1 MNSKIT
7 FLSINIG
14 SFFST
19 PFIVTYSTTII
30 SPLYSYIFLLIFK
43 VFNTIITFIF
53 NPNYNKKALIF
64 YLFYI
69 ITSIINK
76 DLKEKFNNLL

>member
-43 VFNTIITFIF
+43 VFSTIITFIF
-53 NPNYNKKALIF
+53 NPNYNKEALIS